1 MPYYLHQVQH
11 FLKQLVFKT
20 ALVKVGLVKVLF
32 VTVCVPVKVATV
44 LAIFS
49 VKELPDHTE
58 SIPVPPAIVNVSL
71 PVPIEILPLSV
82 FTGKVPI
89 ILSAYA
95 TIDCCVATLVALSDA
110 ILSSSNTAVPL
121 TAVLKTPLVIVGV
134 VRVLFC

>member
-1 MPYYLHQVQH
+1 M
-11 FLKQLVFKT
+11 
-20 ALVKVGLVKVLF
+20 F
-32 VTVCVPVKVATV
+32 VNVSVPTNVATV
-44 LAIFS
+44 LSIFS
-49 VKELPDHTE
+49 VKELPDPTE

-95 TIDCCVATLVALSDA
+95 TIDCCVATLSAAFDA

-134 VRVLFC
+134 VRVLFVSV